1 MKVSKTSDLFWKKIS
16 RIFGFLILIRVGLYI
31 PVPNIDLE
39 LFSVAS
45 NPVSNPLVGLAKSNN
60 AFLAIGSL
68 GIVPYLGSSAS
79 IQLISLIIP
88 SLNRLQKEEGEI
100 GRQQIRRYLR
110 YLTLGWAIVLSTEVA
125 FVSVKPIIFNWD
137 LMLALKVIFSLT
149 TGSMLTIWFTELITE
164 EKLGNG
170 SSMVIC
176 INIIGGIS
184 PSLIRL
190 VLKIKSSSN
199 FLYIENIVGPLFLDI
214 IVYSFSVI
222 VIIYLQETYKK
233 INIISAQQ
241 LNFNY
246 LFPGSKVNAG
256 CIPIKLNPGGIMPV
270 VFSSTITSFL
280 LSLLQGFL
288 VRFVT
293 NTDGILLNMM
303 IIGASLGLNVV
314 LVLFCNQFYALLVLK
329 PKDLSKNLNESAC
342 TVPGIKQGK
351 ETTQYISKT
360 ISRLSFIGGLFL
372 AFLVC
377 VTILM
382 GHISKYSLSKNVTSI
397 IILVGVMSDV
407 TSQVKGFLVSKK
419 YENSNNKGI

>member
-1 MKVSKTSDLFWKKIS
+1 MKVSKTSDLFQKKIS

-39 LFSVAS
+39 LFSVAP

-60 AFLAIGSL
+60 AFLGIGSL
-68 GIVPYLGSSAS
+68 GIVPYLSSSAS

-100 GRQQIRRYLR
+100 GRQQISRYLR
-110 YLTLGWAIVLSTEVA
+110 YLTLGWAIVLSTKVA
-125 FVSVKPIIFNWD
+125 FVSVKPIIFNWN

-170 SSMVIC
+170 SAMVIC

-184 PSLIRL
+184 PSLI
-190 VLKIKSSSN
+190 KFIASIKNSI
-199 FLYIENIVGPLFLDI
+199 YIDNIVTPLFLDI
-214 IVYSFSVI
+214 IVYSSSVI
-222 VIIYLQETYKK
+222 VIIYLQQTYKE

-246 LFPGSKVNAG
+246 LFPGSKINPG

-270 VFSSTITSFL
+270 VFSSTIASFL
-280 LSLLQGFL
+280 LSLLQDFL
-288 VRFVT
+288 ARFVT

-303 IIGASLGLNVV
+303 ITSASLGLNVV
-314 LVLFCNQFYALLVLK
+314 LVLFCNQFYALLILK
-329 PKDLSKNLNESAC
+329 PKALSKNLNESAC

-382 GHISKYSLSKNVTSI
+382 GNISKFNLSKNVTSI
-397 IILVGVMSDV
+397 IILVGVLSDV

-419 YENSNNKGI
+419 YENSN

>member
-1 MKVSKTSDLFWKKIS
+1 M
-16 RIFGFLILIRVGLYI
+16 
-31 PVPNIDLE
+31 
-39 LFSVAS
+39 
-45 NPVSNPLVGLAKSNN
+45 GLAKSNN
-60 AFLAIGSL
+60 AFLGVGSL

-100 GRQQIRRYLR
+100 GRQQISRYLR

-125 FVSVKPIIFNWD
+125 FVSVKPIIFNWN

-149 TGSMLTIWFTELITE
+149 TGSMLTVWFTELITE

-170 SSMVIC
+170 SAMVIC

-184 PSLIRL
+184 PSLI
-190 VLKIKSSSN
+190 KFIASIKNSIS
-199 FLYIENIVGPLFLDI
+199 IDNIATPLFLDI

-222 VIIYLQETYKK
+222 VIIYLQQTYKE
-233 INIISAQQ
+233 INIVSAQQ

-246 LFPGSKVNAG
+246 LFPGSKINPG

-270 VFSSTITSFL
+270 VFSSTIASFL
-280 LSLLQGFL
+280 LSLLQDFL
-288 VRFVT
+288 TRFVT

-303 IIGASLGLNVV
+303 ITGASLGLNIG

-351 ETTQYISKT
+351 ETTQYISKI

-382 GHISKYSLSKNVTSI
+382 GNISKFSLSKNVTSI
-397 IILVGVMSDV
+397 IILVGVLSDV

-419 YENSNNKGI
+419 YENSN

>member
-1 MKVSKTSDLFWKKIS
+1 MKVSKTSDLFRKKIS

-39 LFSVAS
+39 LFSVAP

-60 AFLAIGSL
+60 AFLGIGSL
-68 GIVPYLGSSAS
+68 GIVPYLSSSAS

-100 GRQQIRRYLR
+100 GRQQISRYLR
-110 YLTLGWAIVLSTEVA
+110 YLTLGWAIVLSTKVA
-125 FVSVKPIIFNWD
+125 FVSVKPIIFNWN

-170 SSMVIC
+170 SAMVIC

-184 PSLIRL
+184 PSLI
-190 VLKIKSSSN
+190 KFIASIKNSIS
-199 FLYIENIVGPLFLDI
+199 IDNIATPLFLDI

-222 VIIYLQETYKK
+222 VIIYLQQTYKE

-246 LFPGSKVNAG
+246 LFPGSKINPG

-270 VFSSTITSFL
+270 VFSSTIASFL
-280 LSLLQGFL
+280 LSLLQDFL
-288 VRFVT
+288 TRFVT

-303 IIGASLGLNVV
+303 ITSASLGLNIG
-314 LVLFCNQFYALLVLK
+314 LVLFCNQFYALLILK

-351 ETTQYISKT
+351 ETTQYISKI

-382 GHISKYSLSKNVTSI
+382 GNISKFSLSKNVTSI
-397 IILVGVMSDV
+397 IILVGVLSDV

-419 YENSNNKGI
+419 YENSN

>member
-60 AFLAIGSL
+60 AFLGIGSL

-100 GRQQIRRYLR
+100 GRQQISRYLR

-125 FVSVKPIIFNWD
+125 FVSVKPIIFNWN

-149 TGSMLTIWFTELITE
+149 TGSMLTVWFTELITE

-170 SSMVIC
+170 SAMVIC

-184 PSLIRL
+184 PSLI
-190 VLKIKSSSN
+190 KFIASIKNSIS
-199 FLYIENIVGPLFLDI
+199 IDNIATPLFLDI

-222 VIIYLQETYKK
+222 VIIYLQQTYKE
-233 INIISAQQ
+233 INIVSAQQ

-246 LFPGSKVNAG
+246 LFPGSKINPG

-270 VFSSTITSFL
+270 VFSSTIASFL
-280 LSLLQGFL
+280 LSLLQDFL
-288 VRFVT
+288 TRFVT

-303 IIGASLGLNVV
+303 ITGASLGLNIG

-351 ETTQYISKT
+351 ETTQYISKI

-382 GHISKYSLSKNVTSI
+382 GNISKFSLSKNVTSI
-397 IILVGVMSDV
+397 IILVGVLSDV

-419 YENSNNKGI
+419 YENSN